1 MVHGIEER
9 YVRGEHAKIKEGQI
23 ILSVKYSDVDGYIYT
38 YRDDGQGIDYD
49 KIRAKM
55 IEKDI
60 ASADYVKGLSERDL
74 LKVVFKHGF
83 SMAAEANLDAG
94 RGVGLPLVID
104 RVKQLGGRI
113 NAASSFGKGFVLKI
127 ILPRLHV
134 VDEQQDEEILLE
146 SF

>member
-1 MVHGIEER
+1 
-9 YVRGEHAKIKEGQI
+9 
-23 ILSVKYSDVDGYIYT
+23 
-38 YRDDGQGIDYD
+38 
-49 KIRAKM
+49 
-55 IEKDI
+55 
-60 ASADYVKGLSERDL
+60 
-74 LKVVFKHGF
+74 
-83 SMAAEANLDAG
+83 MAAEANLDAG